1 MADGVKT
8 RRYESPRRREQ
19 AAATRRAILEA
30 AQALFERDGYAA
42 TTIAAVAREAG
53 VATKTVYLAFETKS
67 GLLRALWHL
76 LLRGDEDDIP
86 IGERAWYRAMLDE
99 PDPARRLAIGARGAR
114 TVKERAGGLLRVIRT
129 AALVD
134 ADAAALW
141 DRIESD
147 FHTNQMAIVET
158 VHRDGA
164 LRRGLGVARA
174 TDILWT
180 LNHPDVWHLLVVER
194 GWTPAAWERWF
205 LAAVR
210 EQLLAD

>member
-147 FHTNQMAIVET
+147 FHTNQRAIVET

-164 LRRGLGVARA
+164 LRRGLGV
-174 TDILWT
+174 
-180 LNHPDVWHLLVVER
+180 
-194 GWTPAAWERWF
+194 
-205 LAAVR
+205 
-210 EQLLAD
+210 

>member
-129 AALVD
+129 AASVD

-141 DRIESD
+141 GRIESD